1 MRIAKRPEPTRT
13 ESLDLLMQA
22 VVSIYLYMAR
32 SARLS
37 GSEINVID
45 RMLRYLFGN
54 EIPLYQIEHA
64 RLHTLPLREAANLL
78 NRHLSHADKL
88 KLILNLT
95 ALAYRDPN
103 KLHILGNVEIV
114 ELTDLLRV
122 DVNILDAFYDVA
134 EGLAA
139 SLALPVSSFLG
150 SRHHILKGSMLWG
163 AESADFP
170 LTITSG
176 EPLIFVMIEN
186 LVLVCH
192 TASGQSL
199 QSGCWLENRSDGSR
213 TELTSGLFYHFKA
226 SQQLVIRDDAKSLEI
241 DLEDVWS
248 IYRLPA
254 SGCQIPLRSENGDTR
269 KLCWEAGRLW
279 LAPLKASSSSRN
291 QKELALN
298 DSLPGFQ
305 TSEPVLRLITRR
317 GTALRQIATAS
328 ELFVQRLDGRH
339 RLIHSR
345 DGDCPLRLV
354 RETEQ
359 WWLEALSS
367 DPVFVNR
374 TIVTQRVAFAFN
386 NDVLTLDNLSYLIN
400 RDLDLIEIPIEI
412 RELRINDVYH
422 EFSRDKTVALDGIS
436 FTLNQGSMMAIMG
449 PSGSG
454 KTTLLKVLLGE
465 LEPQR
470 ASIEIDQMDFRKNYG
485 FFRKFIGY
493 VPQDDLLF
501 ANLSV
506 YENVYFN
513 LRLRLPQIK
522 DPAQIKARIDNL
534 LRRVGLFEQRDMIV
548 GDVMNKRLSG
558 GQRRRLNIALELV
571 SNPMIIILDEPTSG
585 LSSKDSENIAGF
597 LAELKEQGKIIL
609 CTIHQPNATIL
620 KQFDRV
626 LLMDVGG
633 TQVFNGD
640 TESVFTYFDDELASS
655 GTESQK
661 LAEKKRLRMPEYFY
675 DLIEL
680 RENDHERRF
689 QAQHWKQKWRDHRFR
704 QALDLRS
711 GNEAILEDSRL
722 GVAKES
728 RGSGLSNLALLLR
741 RAFINKSRSRLN
753 LIMTLGVAP
762 LLALLTSLILRSAT
776 GTEVYSF
783 RENQNFPLFCFIQVI
798 IFVFIGLANSVDDVL
813 GEKRVILR
821 EKNLN
826 IRVLPMIASKNV
838 VLFAMTLVQSLLFY
852 QISAWVLG
860 IRGSF
865 WPLLLSLQLSGMLG
879 YKMGLLSSSL
889 INDRAA
895 IINILP
901 LILIPQIMFSGAVI
915 RFQDMNS
922 ALRIDKKREV
932 PEFCQVIPSRWLFET
947 SLLAQDKLNSRSRAF
962 THYKKLLSDMRDPGY
977 LDYVQAFDD
986 CLLKRPESSHS
997 NRVAQSLIR
1006 EAHGRHL
1013 EEGRNV
1019 FLSHTSQCGSKSLAT
1034 LWIDLAVLMVM
1045 IMFLDL
1051 VLWLKLRFWYR

>member
-1 MRIAKRPEPTRT
+1 
-13 ESLDLLMQA
+13 MQA

-45 RMLRYLFGN
+45 RVLRYLFGN
-54 EIPLYQIEHA
+54 EIPLFQIEQA

-78 NRHLSHADKL
+78 NLHLSHADRL

-114 ELTDLLRV
+114 ELTDLLRI
-122 DVNILDAFYDVA
+122 DVNVLDAFYDVA
-134 EGLAA
+134 EGLADC
-139 SLALPVSSFLG
+139 LALPVSSFMG
-150 SRHHILKGSMLWG
+150 SRHHLLKGSMLWG
-163 AESADFP
+163 SEGADFP
-170 LTITSG
+170 LRIRRG
-176 EPLIFVMIEN
+176 EPIIFLMIEN

-192 TASGQSL
+192 TSSGHS
-199 QSGCWLENRSDGSR
+199 SPNGCRLENIPNGSR
-213 TELTSGLFYHFKA
+213 KELTPGLFYHFKTD
-226 SQQLVIRDDAKSLEI
+226 QRLVIHDEITSLELE
-241 DLEDVWS
+241 LEDVWS

-254 SGCQIPLRSENGDTR
+254 AGCQIPLRSESGEAR
-269 KLCWEAGRLW
+269 KLCWEAGKLW
-279 LAPLKASSSSRN
+279 LAPLKTKTRSANRR
-291 QKELALN
+291 ELAL
-298 DSLPGFQ
+298 DDFVPGFQ
-305 TSEPVLRLITRR
+305 ANEPVLRLITRR
-317 GTALRQIATAS
+317 ARALRQIETVS
-328 ELFVQRLDGRH
+328 ELYIQRLDGRH
-339 RLIHSR
+339 RLVHTR
-345 DGDCPLRLV
+345 EGDCALRMV
-354 RETEQ
+354 RENEQ
-359 WWLEALSS
+359 WWLESLGSS
-367 DPVFVNR
+367 QIFVNR
-374 TIVTQRVAFAFN
+374 TKVTQRVTFAFN
-386 NDVLTLDNLSYLIN
+386 NDVLTIDRLSYLVN

-412 RELRINDVYH
+412 RELKINDVYH
-422 EFSRDKTVALDGIS
+422 EFPKDRTVALDGIS
-436 FTLNQGSMMAIMG
+436 FSLSQGSMMAIMG

-485 FFRKFIGY
+485 FFRKYIGY

-522 DPAQIKARIDNL
+522 DPSQIRARIDNL
-534 LRRVGLFEQRDMIV
+534 LRRVGLHDQRDMIV

-558 GQRRRLNIALELV
+558 GQRRRLNMALELV
-571 SNPMIIILDEPTSG
+571 SNPMVIILDEPTSG
-585 LSSKDSENIAGF
+585 LSSKDSENIAQF

-620 KQFDRV
+620 RQFDRV

-640 TESVFTYFDDELASS
+640 TESVFDYFDDELASS
-655 GTESQK
+655 GIEAEK
-661 LAEKKRLRMPEYFY
+661 LTEKKRLRMPEYFY

-689 QAQHWKQKWRDHRFR
+689 QPQHWKQKWRDHRFR
-704 QALDLRS
+704 QALDVS
-711 GNEAILEDSRL
+711 SETETVLEDTRP
-722 GVAKES
+722 GVVKES
-728 RGSGLSNLALLLR
+728 KGSALSNLTLLLR

-762 LLALLTSLILRSAT
+762 LLALLTSLILRSAS
-776 GTEVYSF
+776 GTEPYSF
-783 RENQNFPLFCFIQVI
+783 RDNQNFPLFCFIQVI
-798 IFVFIGLANSVDDVL
+798 IFIFIGLANSVDDIL

-826 IRVLPMIASKNV
+826 IRVLPMIASKNL
-838 VLFAMTLVQSLLFY
+838 VLFVMTLVQSLLFY
-852 QISAWVLG
+852 QISACVLG

-889 INDRAA
+889 IYDRAA

-922 ALRIDKKREV
+922 ALRIDQAREV

-947 SLLAQDKLNSRSRAF
+947 SLLAQDKLNSRSLAF
-962 THYKKLLSDMRDPGY
+962 THYKRLLSDMRDPGY
-977 LDYVQAFDD
+977 NEYVQAFDD
-986 CLLKRPESSHS
+986 CLLKRSESTHS
-997 NRVAQSLIR
+997 NRLTQNLIR

-1019 FLSHTSQCGSKSLAT
+1019 FLSHTSKLGSESIAT
-1034 LWIDLAVLMVM
+1034 LWLDLAVLLFM
-1045 IMFLDL
+1045 IMILDL
-1051 VLWLKLRFWYR
+1051 ALLIKLRYWYR